1 MAIKKEYDFKERLND
16 SSFSEESSLFTVHNL
31 DTSENNGANED
42 LSKSDILAPFNTNE
56 DNSDKFLKSIE
67 PMIMSRKMLK
77 FSSKLRDVNR
87 KYERDN
93 NSNIDNG
100 VYIQGAQLASPRT
113 YSGKSTAT
121 TTIQTPSNQIDK
133 QVLKKMEKMGFD
145 KTFVLS
151 SLNSAMHNNVTTCY
165 YLMVD

>member
-1 MAIKKEYDFKERLND
+1 MAIKKEYDFKERLNG

-31 DTSENNGANED
+31 DTSENNEASDD
-42 LSKSDILAPFNTNE
+42 LSKSDVLAPFNTNE

-67 PMIMSRKMLK
+67 PMIVSRKMLK
-77 FSSKLRDVNR
+77 FSSKLREVNR

-100 VYIQGAQLASPRT
+100 VYIQGTQLGSPRM
-113 YSGKSTAT
+113 YSAKSTAT
-121 TTIQTPSNQIDK
+121 TTIQTASNQIDK
-133 QVLKKMEKMGFD
+133 QVLEKMERMGFD

-151 SLNSAMHNNVTTCY
+151 SLNSGVHNNATTCY